1 MSDSAEYRWV
11 NGAAWLLPDGTTEIV
26 PGFHD
31 EWIQANQ
38 EMVPGCANVVDV
50 VNGLGWVSAVAYA
63 QGYVELMIRSRADTE
78 AVGLCVRYLQANLD
92 RWANA
97 LVMTMDEEGYIK
109 LSPKDFAPGNDPASR
124 IRGAFKAERSW
135 P

>member
-1 MSDSAEYRWV
+1 MNEPETFRWV
-11 NGAAWLLPDGTTEIV
+11 NGAAWLMPDGTTEIV

-31 EWIQANQ
+31 EWIRANQ
-38 EMVPGCANVVDV
+38 EMAPGCFNVADV
-50 VNGLGWVSAVAYA
+50 VSKLGWVSVVSYA
-63 QGYVELMIRSRADTE
+63 QGYVELMIRSRSDPE
-78 AVGLCVRYLQANLD
+78 AVGLCVGHLGANLD

-109 LSPKDFAPGNDPASR
+109 LTPKDFAPGSEPATR
-124 IRGAFKAERSW
+124 VRGAFKAERSW